1 MSATQLKNGVRA
13 WHEELLEFIL
23 AHPRAS
29 LQEASLFFNVSISW
43 ISIVKN
49 TDAFRELWAKRRGEH
64 FSRVSATVSERV
76 TALAEITVDKLTQKV
91 ELDPDVSIAQLKE
104 VGDLALKA
112 LGFGVS
118 RANNLN
124 INTGPQQNNT
134 FLIDKDTLA
143 QARAAKA
150 RLNHESD
157 RASSDA
163 ILLPAPAPEKEQGEL
178 NL

>member
-13 WHEELLEFIL
+13 WHEELLEFTL
-23 AHPRAS
+23 ANPRAS

-118 RANNLN
+118 KGNLN
-124 INTGPQQNNT
+124 IHTGPQQTNNT

-143 QARAAKA
+143 AARAAKA
-150 RLNHESD
+150 RLTRESE
-157 RASSDA
+157 RAHSN
-163 ILLPAPAPEKEQGEL
+163 LLSLPAPEKEQGEL